1 MLDGGHCVL
10 RRRLVLPFATLPS
23 ATGLTSLPASPQTG
37 RVSDEVN
44 PQIDEG
50 WEEVDSSRPQG
61 REAVR
66 EALIEAATELFASRG
81 ASAVSVRDIAKK
93 ARVNHG
99 LVHRHFGSKSA
110 LQKEVVERLVAVVS
124 ANVLPAEGD
133 DISSLIRRTFQGTTT
148 ATHDTYFRILARA
161 LLDGEDVDSIQSRFP
176 VAQMLVAAAEKSGVE
191 RPRMYVARRIATGL
205 GWLLFEPYIRA
216 ATGLKKES

>member
-1 MLDGGHCVL
+1 M
-10 RRRLVLPFATLPS
+10 
-23 ATGLTSLPASPQTG
+23 
-37 RVSDEVN
+37 SDEVN
-44 PQIDEG
+44 PQSDEG
-50 WEEVDSSRPQG
+50 CEEVDSSRPQG

-66 EALIEAATELFASRG
+66 EALIEAATELFANHG

-110 LQKEVVERLVAVVS
+110 LQKEVVERLVAAVS
-124 ANVLPAEGD
+124 ANVVPAEGD
-133 DISSLIRRTFQGTTT
+133 DISSLIRRTFEGTAT

-161 LLDGEDVDSIQSRFP
+161 LLDGEDVDSIQTRFP
-176 VAQMLVAAAEKSGVE
+176 VAQMLVTAAEKSGVD
-191 RPRMYVARRIATGL
+191 RPRLYVARRIATGL

-216 ATGLKKES
+216 ATGLNEES

>member
-1 MLDGGHCVL
+1 MLGGLNCAL
-10 RRRLVLPFATLPS
+10 RWGLLLPFATLRS
-23 ATGLTSLPASPQTG
+23 ATRLTSSPASAQTAP
-37 RVSDEVN
+37 VSDEVN
-44 PQIDEG
+44 PQSDQDC
-50 WEEVDSSRPQG
+50 EEVDSSRPQG
-61 REAVR
+61 RQAVR
-66 EALIEAATELFASRG
+66 EALLEAATELFASHG

-124 ANVLPAEGD
+124 ANVVPAESD
-133 DISSLIRRTFQGTTT
+133 DISSLIRRTFEGTAT

-161 LLDGEDVDSIQSRFP
+161 LLDGEDVGSIQTRFP

-216 ATGLKKES
+216 ATGLKDQD